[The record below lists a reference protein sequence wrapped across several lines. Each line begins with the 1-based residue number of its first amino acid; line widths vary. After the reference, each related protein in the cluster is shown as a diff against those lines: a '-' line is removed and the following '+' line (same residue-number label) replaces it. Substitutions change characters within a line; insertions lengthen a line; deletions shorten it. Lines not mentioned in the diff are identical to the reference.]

1 MIEYSLSEVKIPAAT
16 LISGS
21 RAEREVDLLMTA
33 GDVARRLILRSL
45 VGKVDVLQLLKVTL
59 LLYYDY

>member
-1 MIEYSLSEVKIPAAT
+1 MIEYSLSEVKIPATT
-16 LISGS
+16 LISGR

-45 VGKVDVLQLLKVTL
+45 VGKVHVLQLFKVTL
-59 LLYYDY
+59 LLYYDH